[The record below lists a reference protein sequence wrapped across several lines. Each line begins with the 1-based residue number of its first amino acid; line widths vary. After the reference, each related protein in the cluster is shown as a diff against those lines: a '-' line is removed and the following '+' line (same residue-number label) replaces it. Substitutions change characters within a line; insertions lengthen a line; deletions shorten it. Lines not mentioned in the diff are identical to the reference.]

1 MKKNKNILLLI
12 AGFMVCFIAITAF
25 SKINR
30 PAKPLIGEWRNVY
43 VKVIMHNKA
52 KPAVTMEADST
63 NWEARLG
70 IKPIRT
76 HFMEDGTYYSEYRNT
91 KDSLVR
97 RPAGTWSLNGDS
109 LTMAQVTPD
118 KSTLKVQVKINGDHA
133 TFHGMID
140 FDGEGIANDEYFGVQ
155 KKFK

>member
-12 AGFMVCFIAITAF
+12 AAFTVCFTAITAF
-25 SKINR
+25 SKINML
-30 PAKPLIGEWRNVY
+30 ATALIGEWRNVY
-43 VKVIMHNKA
+43 VKVIIHNKA

-76 HFMEDGTYYSEYRNT
+76 HFMEDGTYYSEYRNV

-97 RPAGTWSLNGDS
+97 RHGGTWSLQGDS

-118 KSTLKVQVKINGDHA
+118 KSTLKVHVKINGDHA

-140 FDGEGIANDEYFGVQ
+140 FDGEGVANDEYFGVQ

>member
-1 MKKNKNILLLI
+1 MKKNRNILQLV
-12 AGFMVCFIAITAF
+12 AGFAICFIASTAF
-25 SKINR
+25 SKRDR
-30 PAKPLIGEWRNVY
+30 PATQLIGEWRNVF
-43 VKVIMHNKA
+43 VKIILHNKN
-52 KPAVTMEADST
+52 KPATTMEADST

-76 HFMEDGTYYSEYRNT
+76 HFMEDGTYYSEYRNA

-109 LTMAQVTPD
+109 LTMAQLTPD
-118 KSTLKVQVKINGDHA
+118 KSNLTLQLKINGDHA

-155 KKFK
+155 KRFK